1 MALSEKLKEL
11 FNKHNVKFDVE
22 KHKELFT
29 AQEVAASEHITGY
42 EFAKVVML
50 KCDGENVMAVVPA
63 PCIVSMEKMKRIGF
77 KKVKLAD
84 EDDFKD
90 LFPDCDTGA
99 MPPFGNLYNI
109 PLYVDKLLKNEDE
122 IVFNSGSHTETV
134 KIKMKDY
141 EKIVGNKVFADISV
155 EPTE

>member
-1 MALSEKLKEL
+1 MAISKKLKEL
-11 FNKHNVKFDVE
+11 FDKNNIKFDVE

-50 KCDGENVMAVVPA
+50 ECDGENVMAVVPA
-63 PCIVSMEKMKRIGF
+63 PLIVSMEKMKKIGF
-77 KKVKLAD
+77 KKVKLAE

-90 LFPDCDTGA
+90 LFPDCDIGA
-99 MPPFGNLYNI
+99 MPPFGNFYNI

-122 IVFNSGSHTETV
+122 IVFNSGSHTQTV

-141 EKIVGNKVFADISV
+141 ENIVGDKVFADISV
-155 EPTE
+155 KPKE